1 MSLLH
6 FITHPEVM
14 IDPEVPVRRWG
25 LTPLGIAR
33 MRACAALPEMAAV
46 ASVWASTEAKAIEGA
61 GILAGRLG
69 LPVRVREDLGE
80 NDREATGYLPEAEFQ
95 RTADA
100 FFANPDSS
108 IRGWERAVDA
118 QARIVAAID
127 AVLAEAPP
135 GPVAVVAHGGVGA
148 LLRAHLAGAP
158 ISRAWDQPGAGCRFV
173 VRPGVAPGDWV
184 ALPPGR

>member
-1 MSLLH
+1 VLH

-14 IDPEVPVRRWG
+14 IDPLVPVPRWG

-33 MRACAALPEMAAV
+33 MRACAGLPEMAAV

-69 LPVRVREDLGE
+69 LPVQVHPGLGE
-80 NDREATGYLPEAEFQ
+80 NDRGATGYLPEAEFQ

-100 FFANPDSS
+100 FFANPEQS

-118 QARIVAAID
+118 QARIVAAIN
-127 AVLAEAPP
+127 AVLAAAPP

-158 ISRAWDQPGAGCRFV
+158 VSRAWDQPGAGCRFV
-173 VRPGVAPGDWV
+173 VQRGRAPGPWV
-184 ALPPGR
+184 ALPAG

>member
-1 MSLLH
+1 MLH

-14 IDPEVPVRRWG
+14 IDPLVPVPRWG
-25 LTPLGIAR
+25 LAPLGIAR
-33 MRACAALPEMAAV
+33 MRALAALPEMAAV
-46 ASVWASTEAKAIEGA
+46 QSVWASTEAKAIEGA

-69 LPVRVREDLGE
+69 LPVQVHAGLGE
-80 NDREATGYLPEAEFQ
+80 NDRDATGYLPEAEFQ

-100 FFANPDSS
+100 FFASPDQS

-118 QARIVAAID
+118 QARIVGAIG
-127 AVLAEAPP
+127 AVLAAAPP

-158 ISRAWDQPGAGCRFV
+158 ISRSWDQPGAGCRFV
-173 VRPGVAPGDWV
+173 MRPGQKPGDWV
-184 ALPPGR
+184 ALPAG

>member
-1 MSLLH
+1 
-6 FITHPEVM
+6 M

-33 MRACAALPEMAAV
+33 MRALAALPEMAPV

-69 LPVRVREDLGE
+69 LPVRVHAGLGE
-80 NDREATGYLPEAEFQ
+80 NDRESTGYLPEAEFQ

-100 FFANPDSS
+100 FFANPESS

-118 QARIVAAID
+118 QARIVAAVA
-127 AVLAEAPP
+127 AVLRDAPP

-158 ISRAWDQPGAGCRFV
+158 ISRSWDQSGAGCMFRV
-173 VRPGVAPGDWV
+173 QPGQGPGPWV
-184 ALPPGR
+184 PIPGA

>member
-1 MSLLH
+1 
-6 FITHPEVM
+6 M

-33 MRACAALPEMAAV
+33 MRAMAALPEMAAV
-46 ASVWASTEAKAIEGA
+46 AGVWASTEAKAIEGA

-69 LPVRVREDLGE
+69 LPVRVHAGLGE
-80 NDREATGYLPEAEFQ
+80 NDRESTGYLPEPEFQ

-100 FFANPDSS
+100 FFASPHAS
-108 IRGWERAVDA
+108 IRSWERAVDA
-118 QARIVAAID
+118 QARIVAAV
-127 AVLAEAPP
+127 AEVLRDAPP

-158 ISRAWDQPGAGCRFV
+158 ISRSWDQPGAGCMFRV
-173 VRPGVAPGDWV
+173 QPGQGPGPWV
-184 ALPPGR
+184 PIPGA